1 MTAQATLTAFEAAL
15 TSIKENGALYLK
27 HAIGADAAGLLI
39 VKELKKLPNPS
50 FDEWEALRKAF
61 KDVAPRGALEES
73 VSRQWQRLAKNAEM
87 VKPKSTS
94 AESLIKAQQREA
106 DRKKLASVS
115 DGELATRIQKLADLD
130 MKPTKLLQ
138 EQKRRQTVK
147 DLPVKEAKAEAIKAI
162 KRALEKADLVMIEKV
177 RKVLGL

>member
-1 MTAQATLTAFEAAL
+1 MTAQVTLTAFDNAL
-15 TSIKENGALYLK
+15 ASIKENGALYLK

-61 KDVAPRGALEES
+61 KEVAPRGALEES

-94 AESLIKAQQREA
+94 AESIIKAQQREA
-106 DRKKLASVS
+106 DRKKLESVS
-115 DGELATRIQKLADLD
+115 DDELATRIQKLADLD
-130 MKPTKLLQ
+130 MKPTKLVA
-138 EQKRRQTVK
+138 EQKRRQAVK
-147 DLPVKEAKAEAIKAI
+147 DAPVKEAKAEAIKEI
-162 KRALEKADLVMIEKV
+162 KSALEKADLAIIEKV